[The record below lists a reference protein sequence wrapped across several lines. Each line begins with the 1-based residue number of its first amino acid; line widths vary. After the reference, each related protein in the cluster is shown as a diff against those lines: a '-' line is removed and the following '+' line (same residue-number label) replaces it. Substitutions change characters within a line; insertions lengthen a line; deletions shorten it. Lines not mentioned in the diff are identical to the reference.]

1 MEGRWE
7 GARERGSIGWREGG
21 RDGGCD
27 VGMEGERVGLS
38 FILLGFTCKK
48 MPFFGIIANPNVV
61 SRGTCA
67 ITTESD

>member
-1 MEGRWE
+1 M
-7 GARERGSIGWREGG
+7 EGG
-21 RDGGCD
+21 RDGGWD

-67 ITTESD
+67 ITAESD